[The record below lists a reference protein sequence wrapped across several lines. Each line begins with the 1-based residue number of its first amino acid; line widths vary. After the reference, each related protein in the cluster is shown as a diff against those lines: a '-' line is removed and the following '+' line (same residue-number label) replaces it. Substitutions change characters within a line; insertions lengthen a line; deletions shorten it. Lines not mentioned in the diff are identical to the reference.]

1 MSKLIYVI
9 SGEFENDDMDME
21 DVEIPFDH
29 IKIHHL
35 ASELH
40 PMRQLMHAKD
50 ILKTQKRYNKPLV
63 IYTYSPY
70 LIEALARFVDES
82 LIDFIYFDGY
92 SLLDGCGLERIFK
105 SLSKPFEVFR
115 EMDKEVLR
123 EKYSVI

>member
-9 SGEFENDDMDME
+9 SGEYRDDYMGNME
-21 DVEIPFDH
+21 DTEMPFDH

-40 PMRQLMHAKD
+40 PMRQLIRAKN

-70 LIEALARFVDES
+70 LIEALARYVDES

-92 SLLDGCGLERIFK
+92 SLFEGCGLENIFK

-115 EMDKEVLR
+115 EMDKEKLN
-123 EKYSVI
+123 EL